1 MTFCRTW
8 WERRCKGQF
17 VCAKHLHFFGHLS
30 NHFELTRK
38 NSKNNRHKNWQIYKS
53 TRKFLISKFFVF
65 RKFSNFREIFM
76 KFRENF
82 EILLLRR
89 NENFFLPRIKLIQL
103 SKEIFS
109 FLYRIV
115 DLPSS
120 KICRYLVFYNSP
132 YNVLWAPLTDALWWF
147 NTPLLITRTYFRT
160 LHHAWKQ

>member
-76 KFRENF
+76 KFREKF
-82 EILLLRR
+82 EILLQRR
-89 NENFFLPRIKLIQL
+89 NEFF
-103 SKEIFS
+103 F
-109 FLYRIV
+109 YRGSNYF
-115 DLPSS
+115 DSR
-120 KICRYLVFYNSP
+120 KKFLVFCT
-132 YNVLWAPLTDALWWF
+132 VLSIYQPRKFAG
-147 NTPLLITRTYFRT
+147 TYFKLTKPT
-160 LHHAWKQ
+160 LLLVI